1 MFLLFSLVSLFEKK
15 YIVLKTFK
23 KNKMYVTV
31 LYDDKAPWE
40 FKVPF
45 TLFSSLLTFA
55 QHSFLPKFNGC
66 WSVDEWKFSNQH
78 ISPRFFQQ
86 AFQHIQKRLR
96 FVQTVSVFG
105 SITVYQIFTLCSHYT
120 FSCRHENLK
129 CIRYSMNTYP
139 NMWLSLQFRDRRGPA
154 SLSYRIAPSS
164 EALPGMIFVP
174 AQNLSGI

>member
-1 MFLLFSLVSLFEKK
+1 MC
-15 YIVLKTFK
+15 
-23 KNKMYVTV
+23 VTV

-78 ISPRFFQQ
+78 INPRFFQQ

-96 FVQTVSVFG
+96 FVQTVSIFG
-105 SITVYQIFTLCSHYT
+105 SRTVYQRFTLCSHYT

-129 CIRYSMNTYP
+129 CIRYSMNTASYP
-139 NMWLSLQFRDRRGPA
+139 DVSLDVRAKEGGKETTGETSPTVCTLPMVPCGSSPVTRFALASAMRKTKRLRRR
-154 SLSYRIAPSS
+154 L
-164 EALPGMIFVP
+164 V
-174 AQNLSGI
+174 

>member
-1 MFLLFSLVSLFEKK
+1 MC
-15 YIVLKTFK
+15 
-23 KNKMYVTV
+23 VTV

-55 QHSFLPKFNGC
+55 QHLFLPKFNGC

-78 ISPRFFQQ
+78 INPRFFQQ

-105 SITVYQIFTLCSHYT
+105 SRTVYQRFTLCSHYT
-120 FSCRHENLK
+120 FSCRHENLNV
-129 CIRYSMNTYP
+129 S
-139 NMWLSLQFRDRRGPA
+139 G
-154 SLSYRIAPSS
+154 
-164 EALPGMIFVP
+164 FV
-174 AQNLSGI
+174 